1 MTEVRN
7 LLDRIDTIRANSV
20 SEQEYEKFW
29 GKSLDSKVKK
39 SMDRWEELLAQA
51 KEAIKLDNK

>member
-29 GKSLDSKVKK
+29 GKSLDSKVKE
-39 SMDRWEELLAQA
+39 SMDRWDELLAQA
-51 KEAIKLDNK
+51 KAAIESK

>member
-1 MTEVRN
+1 MTEVKN

-29 GKSLDSKVKK
+29 GKNLDSKVKK

-51 KEAIKLDNK
+51 KAAIESK

>member
-7 LLDRIDTIRANSV
+7 LLDRMDTIRANSV

-39 SMDRWEELLAQA
+39 SMDRWEDLLAQA
-51 KEAIKLDNK
+51 RAAIESK